1 MSTVRRKKLKKSQL
15 AFIGLVSIVSAIGG
29 YFFVSDFANS
39 SVMLAS
45 HTLNEMIGS
54 PEASG
59 VEEIISSFKV
69 INKEAGNAIAKEFS
83 EESSSSTSDSSGDS
97 SSSSAFPENGSG
109 FSENP
114 ETLNGRTTAKA
125 IRVVDGDTYIL
136 DIDGVE
142 TRVRLIGVDTP
153 ESVAP
158 STYRKDNTEEGKT
171 VSEIVKDKIKAGDT
185 LYIEYDVGKTDKYD
199 RTLAYVYFEDGTMVQ
214 DWLLK
219 NGYANVATYPPN
231 VKYADHFVE
240 LAHTAAENKVG
251 LWNGFF
257 EEK

>member
-1 MSTVRRKKLKKSQL
+1 MRRKKLKKSQL
-15 AFIGLVSIVSAIGG
+15 AFIGLISIVSSIGG
-29 YFFVSDFANS
+29 CFFISDFANS
-39 SVMLAS
+39 SLMFAS
-45 HTLNEMIGS
+45 RTFNELIGS
-54 PEASG
+54 PEASA
-59 VEEIISSFKV
+59 VEDIVSSFKV
-69 INKEAGNAIAKEFS
+69 INKEAGDAIANDFG
-83 EESSSSTSDSSGDS
+83 EESSNSTSDSSNSG
-97 SSSSAFPENGSG
+97 SA
-109 FSENP
+109 FSENG
-114 ETLNGRTTAKA
+114 NGNSFSENQENIQERIPAKA

-136 DIDGVE
+136 EIDGVE

-219 NGYANVATYPPN
+219 NGYANVATYQPN

-251 LWNGFF
+251 LWDGFF